1 MKPTHKFRGK
11 KTNVYIFFFLEE
23 KNVDPFY
30 ADSMNLQKEIL
41 SPGGVEVY
49 VSVTELLNN
58 VAFIE
63 LANQV
68 W

>member
-1 MKPTHKFRGK
+1 M
-11 KTNVYIFFFLEE
+11 
-23 KNVDPFY
+23 DPFY
-30 ADSMNLQKEIL
+30 ADSLNLQKEIL

-49 VSVTELLNN
+49 VSVAELLNN